1 MKRIT
6 YLQGPARSTV
16 VLADVGMG
24 ATVLALP
31 QDELT
36 AAARIG
42 AILARHYGDRLP
54 GEYRA
59 VVAGEDGTDPVVVA
73 ERDPRVLRARDLFA
87 AIARDRDYTA
97 EEFTEVRRILIAT
110 AAPST

>member
-6 YLQGPARSTV
+6 YLQGPPQSTV

-24 ATVLALP
+24 AAVLALP

-42 AILARHYGDRLP
+42 AILARHYGQRLP

-59 VVAGEDGTDPVVVA
+59 VVAQEDGTEAVVVA
-73 ERDPRVLRARDLFA
+73 EHDPRVLRARDLLA
-87 AIARDRDYTA
+87 AITRDRDYTV
-97 EEFTEVRRILIAT
+97 EEFAAVRQTLIETPAH
-110 AAPST
+110 ST